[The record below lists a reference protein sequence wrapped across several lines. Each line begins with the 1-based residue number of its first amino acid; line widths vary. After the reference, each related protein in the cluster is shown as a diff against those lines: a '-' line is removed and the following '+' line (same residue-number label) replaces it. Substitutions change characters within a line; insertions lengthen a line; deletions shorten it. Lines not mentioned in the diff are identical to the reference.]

1 MEDEGEKSLEVRLGG
16 FKASIKARAKS
27 ALGRVI
33 GSAANLTAAKLD
45 AWANEI
51 RNADRMDSAIY
62 DAAVKTIGDDE
73 EQLSRLIGEISAG
86 HIRKLANKKHVVERA
101 IEHISDPQ
109 PDGEPRTEEGE
120 VSPDWLDF
128 FGDYAEKANT
138 EAVRDLWGRV
148 LAGEIRLPGTFSL
161 YTLRILAE
169 LDQQVARWF
178 DEEAQFRWGKHIVR
192 PPEDMKTLGGDR
204 LQRLNRLEEAG
215 LLNHINPLGGEYW
228 DITVDAGKPRHLLD
242 GNYCV
247 QLESSDRKV
256 VKLFLIPFTRAGREI
271 ATILPPVNRIAVL
284 RRIGNAVATNVD
296 SVSIHNMRHLSG
308 NRTLA
313 INPPLE
319 VIK

>member
-16 FKASIKARAKS
+16 FNASIKARTKS
-27 ALGRVI
+27 AFGRVI
-33 GSAANLTAAKLD
+33 GSAANLAAAKLD

-51 RNADRMDSAIY
+51 RNVDRMDSAIY
-62 DAAVKTIGDDE
+62 DAAVKTIGGDE
-73 EQLSRLIGEISAG
+73 KQLSRILGEISAG

-101 IEHISDPQ
+101 TEHIGDPQ
-109 PDGEPRTEEGE
+109 PDGEPLAEDGE
-120 VSPDWLDF
+120 VNPDWLDF
-128 FGDYAEKANT
+128 FGDYADKANAQ
-138 EAVRDLWGRV
+138 AVRDLWGRV
-148 LAGEIRLPGTFSL
+148 LAGEIRRPGTFSL

-192 PPEDMKTLGGDR
+192 PPEDIKSVGGDR

-215 LLNHINPLGGEYW
+215 LLNHINPLGGEYCK
-228 DITVDAGKPRHLLD
+228 ITVDAGKPTHLYD
-242 GNYCV
+242 GNFCV
-247 QLESSDRKV
+247 QL
-256 VKLFLIPFTRAGREI
+256 KLSNTKSFNLYLIPFTRAGREI

-284 RRIGNAVATNVD
+284 RRIGNALAANVD
-296 SVSIHNMRHLSG
+296 SVAIHNLRRLPG

-313 INPPLE
+313 VNPPLE